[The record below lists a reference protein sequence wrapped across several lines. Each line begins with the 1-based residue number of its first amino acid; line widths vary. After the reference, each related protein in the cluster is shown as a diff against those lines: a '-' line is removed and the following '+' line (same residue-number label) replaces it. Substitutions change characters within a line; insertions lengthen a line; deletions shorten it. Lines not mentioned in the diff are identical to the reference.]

1 MTALVLAAALAAQ
14 PNPFLA
20 QAKALYTSLDF
31 ERCVTRLEQA
41 STQWQSSKDELRDI
55 ELFAGLCQLGLS
67 HRKEAAEHFR
77 TALRIDERADLP
89 LYSSPKAVALFL
101 EAKRGLASPPA
112 PLPADD
118 LPPDAP
124 RAAVLEPA
132 GQSEPV
138 PTPGF
143 VERRPVTF
151 ALGLA
156 AGAAFAV
163 GLGLGVNARN
173 LSLQA
178 NEARFDAE
186 FHDKGAAARANA
198 TGANVAYGLAA
209 TTLVGAIVAA
219 VVEGRAAGAP

>member
-1 MTALVLAAALAAQ
+1 MQSRVV
-14 PNPFLA
+14 
-20 QAKALYTSLDF
+20 AKPELGQEFGPPEMIF
-31 ERCVTRLEQA
+31 E
-41 STQWQSSKDELRDI
+41 
-55 ELFAGLCQLGLS
+55 
-67 HRKEAAEHFR
+67 
-77 TALRIDERADLP
+77 P
-89 LYSSPKAVALFL
+89 
-101 EAKRGLASPPA
+101 
-112 PLPADD
+112 
-118 LPPDAP
+118 
-124 RAAVLEPA
+124 
-132 GQSEPV
+132 
-138 PTPGF
+138 
-143 VERRPVTF
+143 
-151 ALGLA
+151 GLA